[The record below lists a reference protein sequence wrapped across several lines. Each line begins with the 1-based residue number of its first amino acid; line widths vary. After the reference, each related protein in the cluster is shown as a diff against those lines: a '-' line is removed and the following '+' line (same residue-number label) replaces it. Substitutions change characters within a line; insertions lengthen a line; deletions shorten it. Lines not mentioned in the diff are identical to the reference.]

1 MTPFSSRYLVPL
13 LVMLLVAAV
22 PVTAHYVVGMP
33 NEDCE
38 NPAALKRLLIN
49 GANKAGEWSNRY
61 SYAVSQFTR
70 GEVQGA
76 RFLWV
81 RSSVPQPFYGERP
94 FDTPGRYTDGPSQL
108 ERVQVD
114 GVEVPIRVWQQQ
126 VLGHTEVTA
135 IMMIYDG
142 RPEFEQ
148 RRGDDVQRPPPGELR
163 RYHWHGAQLSRGR
176 QSTEAGGLAGRK
188 LDPLPAL
195 LWTAVMPRGETE
207 RPSPLFARCR
217 LTNAPIGLR
226 RIGSLLGTLS
236 QHEAFRVLGTRGL
249 AV

>member
-142 RPEFEQ
+142 RPVEGVFEPSLNNAVETMFNGPLPVNFVGITGMGPSSVAAASRQ
-148 RRGDDVQRPPPGELR
+148 RLVN
-163 RYHWHGAQLSRGR
+163 W
-176 QSTEAGGLAGRK
+176 LAGS
-188 LDPLPAL
+188 
-195 LWTAVMPRGETE
+195 WTHY
-207 RPSPLFARCR
+207 
-217 LTNAPIGLR
+217 R
-226 RIGSLLGTLS
+226 RSCGP
-236 QHEAFRVLGTRGL
+236 Q
-249 AV
+249 

>member
-142 RPEFEQ
+142 RPVEGVFEPSLNNAVETMFNGPLPVNFVGITGMGPSSVAAASRQ
-148 RRGDDVQRPPPGELR
+148 RLVD
-163 RYHWHGAQLSRGR
+163 W
-176 QSTEAGGLAGRK
+176 LAGS
-188 LDPLPAL
+188 
-195 LWTAVMPRGETE
+195 WTHY
-207 RPSPLFARCR
+207 
-217 LTNAPIGLR
+217 R
-226 RIGSLLGTLS
+226 RSCGP
-236 QHEAFRVLGTRGL
+236 Q
-249 AV
+249 